1 MVEKHLMHKLIEMVW
16 CYGLNST
23 QVIGKKKISVTKI
36 LLATHG
42 NMQFDPTYEM
52 VHVKDLTNINN
63 FIQNQTKQF
72 SDEEVKEIIISLG
85 KIPKQTS

>member
-1 MVEKHLMHKLIEMVW
+1 M
-16 CYGLNST
+16 
-23 QVIGKKKISVTKI
+23 
-36 LLATHG
+36 LATHG

>member
-1 MVEKHLMHKLIEMVW
+1 MKWKAHP
-16 CYGLNST
+16 S
-23 QVIGKKKISVTKI
+23 ISI
-36 LLATHG
+36 S
-42 NMQFDPTYEM
+42 
-52 VHVKDLTNINN
+52 NINN